1 MDIVGIFREIQFSA
15 LFLYFCLEKKKNHSI
30 VHLLQFRTSRLQA
43 FFVQLF
49 PGKISAYAT
58 NYTLCS
64 FPRSKIGQSFATI
77 LTTFGRQYQHCIR
90 NGWPNICNKN
100 KLVKSTSALVNFF
113 CFIVFFISESIFYRK
128 GFIRFLT

>member
-1 MDIVGIFREIQFSA
+1 MFIFYNFVRRGF
-15 LFLYFCLEKKKNHSI
+15 KH
-30 VHLLQFRTSRLQA
+30 

-64 FPRSKIGQSFATI
+64 FPRSKIGESFATI

-90 NGWPNICNKN
+90 SGWPNICNKN

-113 CFIVFFISESIFYRK
+113 CFTVFLLVRVCFIVKVSSDSRLKILKRTSFKIVCNAFW
-128 GFIRFLT
+128 